1 LRASGPVFR
10 QKFTIKAGNDRYRP
24 TGKTNE
30 HEDKSGESNSAGVA
44 RKSVTIAGSGK
55 ADKGGHMRDYD
66 YDDDEDEIPD
76 DLGWGPII
84 VRRPVYDEGMK
95 LLDAAPAGEGDTF
108 ETARGIADDHKAAGE
123 EDKADHWYAVA
134 EYLETRAS
142 VAEGVEVVVLEEGE
156 EWDHDRGKKIK
167 SRKRVKRTEK
177 AKSTK
182 KVKSG
187 KKVKAGKNRP
197 RSGKGT

>member
-1 LRASGPVFR
+1 
-10 QKFTIKAGNDRYRP
+10 
-24 TGKTNE
+24 
-30 HEDKSGESNSAGVA
+30 
-44 RKSVTIAGSGK
+44 
-55 ADKGGHMRDYD
+55 MREYE
-66 YDDDEDEIPD
+66 YDDDDEIPD
-76 DLGWGPII
+76 DLGLGTIV
-84 VRRPVYDEGMK
+84 VRRPVHDEGMK

-123 EDKADHWYAVA
+123 EDKAEHWYAVA
-134 EYLETRAS
+134 VYLETRAC
-142 VAEGVEVVVLEEGE
+142 AAAGAPLVVLEEGE
-156 EWDHDRGKKIK
+156 EWDPDRGKKIK

-187 KKVKAGKNRP
+187 LKIKVKGKKKIKSRKTVRAGKNRP